1 MASLTIRAAGSS
13 DAGTIVRL
21 IRELAAYEDLL
32 DRVRITEADV
42 LRDGFGARP
51 CFECLLAEVGGEA
64 VGLAVHRPSYSTFDG
79 RPGLYV
85 EDLFVAESA
94 RGLGIG
100 RLLMARLAAIAQARG
115 CSRISLAVLD
125 WNPARAF
132 YHRLG
137 LTQVE
142 DWLPYQL
149 TGDGLARLAAEDG
162 RTAEPELAS
171 LHQRALVRMRAKL
184 L

>member
-1 MASLTIRAAGSS
+1 MPAITIRQAARS
-13 DAGTIVRL
+13 DAATIVRL
-21 IRELAAYEDLL
+21 IRDLAAFEDML

-51 CFECLLAEVGGEA
+51 CFECLLAEIGGEA
-64 VGLAVHRPSYSTFDG
+64 VGLALHRPSYSTFDG

-94 RGLGIG
+94 RGRGIG

-115 CSRISLAVLD
+115 CSRMSLAVLH

-132 YHRLG
+132 YRRLG
-137 LTQVE
+137 FTQVE

-149 TGDGLARLAAEDG
+149 SDDDLVRLAAED
-162 RTAEPELAS
+162 S
-171 LHQRALVRMRAKL
+171 
-184 L
+184 